1 MEFIA
6 FCPRTHAHRF
16 GLQFILHFPHP
27 LSLCQ
32 YFPALSL
39 RSDTHNGQARILR
52 HTYTTVTHSLQR
64 CVASSRHASK
74 CGLRVKATVELQ
86 KGTEEGKWRELAP
99 QLLPSPP
106 GMTLSAVI
114 IRLVSREDPWLQR
127 KKKGRES
134 LGRKVCVLVCLYVC
148 AGLISTSFNP
158 PYPCTS
164 YPHSPAKNQWQTP
177 VKTEYLTFKAKSRG
191 TYQLWIQPRAAFTD
205 QTRPQR

>member
-52 HTYTTVTHSLQR
+52 HTYTTMTHSLER

-86 KGTEEGKWRELAP
+86 KGPEEGKWRELAP

-114 IRLVSREDPWLQR
+114 IRLLSREDPWLQR
-127 KKKGRES
+127 KKRKGIPGEEGVCAS
-134 LGRKVCVLVCLYVC
+134 VSVCVCRSHIYV
-148 AGLISTSFNP
+148 
-158 PYPCTS
+158 
-164 YPHSPAKNQWQTP
+164 
-177 VKTEYLTFKAKSRG
+177 V
-191 TYQLWIQPRAAFTD
+191 
-205 QTRPQR
+205 